1 MIKKANAYGSKEKLK
16 NKERI
21 TQLFEE
27 GKVLKA
33 YPLKLIYLR
42 VEEQDVSIKA
52 GVAVPKRNFKSAVKR
67 NRIKRLMR
75 EAYRL
80 NKGLVFNN
88 TQRNFAFLFF
98 GSSFKSD
105 FFEIAKQ
112 IEIFTTLFKELNM
125 NYVDETNPAELMDT
139 AIKNMLE
146 GLDPYT
152 KFLNEQ
158 DVEAYRINNAGE
170 YSGIG
175 ALVRSYK
182 DKLLII
188 EPHQGYPADK
198 AGLKAGDQIIQI
210 GDIKVADFD
219 DNASELLKGAN
230 GTTVSIIYKRQG
242 KISSTSIKREGIEV
256 DAVPF
261 YSMIDDKTG
270 YIVLAK
276 FNAKASSQTKSA
288 LLDLKGK
295 GAEKIVLDLRDN
307 PGGLLSEAINVTNL
321 FVPKGE
327 LVVTTKSKVKKFN
340 REYRTTNKAVDKE
353 IPLVVLVNGSSAS
366 ASEIVSGSLQDLDR
380 AVIMGARS
388 FGKGLVQ
395 RPLKLTYGTQLKV
408 TISRYYTS
416 SGRCIQA
423 LDYWNRD
430 DNGQAVRNTKFND
443 FTTRN
448 GRKVQDGGGVLPD
461 LEVAAVKTNDLT
473 RALLQNNV
481 IFDYATDY
489 HYSHSLNDISDFKF
503 SNSDFTAFKTYVRKS
518 NFSFETKAEEAIK
531 KALTGEENDFL
542 GTAVKDSYK
551 TLLTNIEKGKIN
563 ALDKF
568 QGEIQK
574 NLEDE
579 IVKRYFYRD
588 GLYKY
593 YLNNDDAILA
603 ATELLNNKG
612 EYTDYLKGTK

>member
-1 MIKKANAYGSKEKLK
+1 MRKIISK
-16 NKERI
+16 
-21 TQLFEE
+21 
-27 GKVLKA
+27 KVLIPILA
-33 YPLKLIYLR
+33 I
-42 VEEQDVSIKA
+42 
-52 GVAVPKRNFKSAVKR
+52 
-67 NRIKRLMR
+67 
-75 EAYRL
+75 
-80 NKGLVFNN
+80 
-88 TQRNFAFLFF
+88 AFLFV
-98 GSSFKSD
+98 GSSYKSD

-146 GLDPYT
+146 ELDPYT

-158 DVEAYRINNAGE
+158 DVETYRINNAGE

-175 ALVRSYK
+175 ALVRSYN
-182 DKLLII
+182 DRLLIV
-188 EPHQGYPADK
+188 EPHKDYPADK
-198 AGLKAGDQIIQI
+198 AGLKAGDEIIQI

-230 GTTVSIIYKRQG
+230 GSSVNVTYKRQG
-242 KISSTSIKREGIEV
+242 KTNTTTITREGIEV

-261 YSMIDDKTG
+261 FEMIDDKTG
-270 YIVLAK
+270 YIVLSK
-276 FNAKASSQTKSA
+276 FNAKASEQTKSA

-295 GAEKIVLDLRDN
+295 GAKKIILDLRDN

-340 REYRTTNKAVDKE
+340 REYRTNNQPVDEE

-408 TISRYYTS
+408 TISRYYTA

-430 DNGQAVRNTKFND
+430 EGGNAVRNTQFND
-443 FTTRN
+443 FATRN
-448 GRKVQDGGGVLPD
+448 GRKVQDGGGILPD
-461 LEVAAVKTNDLT
+461 IEVATVKTNDLT
-473 RALLQNNV
+473 LALLQNNV
-481 IFDYATDY
+481 VFDYATNY
-489 HYSHSLNDISDFKF
+489 HYKNNFDAISDFKF
-503 SNSDFTAFKTYVRKS
+503 NDADFNAFKSFVKQS
-518 NFSFETKAEEAIK
+518 NFSFETKAEIAIK
-531 KALTGEENDFL
+531 KALSGDENDFL
-542 GTAVKDSYK
+542 GTDVKDSYK
-551 TLLTNIEKGKIN
+551 TLLANIEKGKIN
-563 ALDKF
+563 ALDKY
-568 QGEIQK
+568 QSEIQK

-588 GLYKY
+588 GLYQY
-593 YLNNDDAILA
+593 YLSNDDAILA
-603 ATELLNNKG
+603 ATELLDNTNK
-612 EYTDYLKGTK
+612 YKSILQ